1 MKNNFLFIALLFVLC
16 GLHSQENSS
25 TRFNY
30 RYHILPSSQEIKID
44 GVEQPGEWQSHTLI
58 DTLYNHNPSDVGLAK
73 NRTEIRL
80 AHDDRMLYVMAKMYD
95 GGERVV
101 QSLVR
106 DSDNAQWNSDSFTIV
121 IDPINAKQNGVMFGV
136 NAGGAQIDGS
146 LGIESSQTLY
156 SETWDER
163 WFSAVKNYEEFW
175 MVEFAIPFTSLR
187 YNENNTEWGINFIR
201 RDLMENFYY
210 TWTPF
215 PVNFN
220 GIDVNYMG
228 SLVWQVVPKVKN
240 NIMFI
245 KPYAITNMNRNRG
258 QDGFIDE
265 ETVDAGI
272 DLKIPIT
279 RSLYSDISINPD
291 FSNADVDQ
299 EVVNITR
306 FDISLPE
313 RREFFLENN
322 DIFTNFGFENLR
334 PFFSRRIG
342 LNNGNSIPIL
352 FGAKV
357 TGNIGDDF
365 RLGIMNVQTR
375 KSNEIPAENN
385 TIAAFSQRVFKRS
398 AIKGMFINRNTTGDT
413 PMDDYSQNFGG
424 EFNYISEKGNL
435 SNTISYNASTAKNF
449 DNGYFLG
456 MEGRYVS
463 KTFGTGWVLLT
474 IDDDYRSDLGFVPRL
489 FNYNAATG
497 AVIRQGYSLV
507 NPWFRY
513 NFFPKGDNSILVRH
527 GFRTWH
533 LQYFSNKKLFE
544 RQNNLAYDFL
554 FRNTASLTASITNRA
569 LDLQFP
575 TNFLGSEFDNLPVQN
590 YNFWMGNI
598 DYSSDIRKKL
608 TYTLGGTLGSFYNG
622 NISILAASTNFRF
635 GNWGNFSLSYDY
647 NSIVLPENFGDLDLH
662 LVRFNGTLSF
672 TNNLFLSN
680 TVQFNTQSDNFSVF
694 SRLQWR
700 YAPLSD
706 IFLVY
711 NQNNDTQSF
720 DLSNRSIIIKATYRF
735 GI

>member
-1 MKNNFLFIALLFVLC
+1 M
-16 GLHSQENSS
+16 
-25 TRFNY
+25 
-30 RYHILPSSQEIKID
+30 
-44 GVEQPGEWQSHTLI
+44 
-58 DTLYNHNPSDVGLAK
+58 
-73 NRTEIRL
+73 
-80 AHDDRMLYVMAKMYD
+80 
-95 GGERVV
+95 
-101 QSLVR
+101 
-106 DSDNAQWNSDSFTIV
+106 
-121 IDPINAKQNGVMFGV
+121 
-136 NAGGAQIDGS
+136 
-146 LGIESSQTLY
+146 
-156 SETWDER
+156 
-163 WFSAVKNYEEFW
+163 
-175 MVEFAIPFTSLR
+175 
-187 YNENNTEWGINFIR
+187 
-201 RDLMENFYY
+201 
-210 TWTPF
+210 
-215 PVNFN
+215 
-220 GIDVNYMG
+220 
-228 SLVWQVVPKVKN
+228 
-240 NIMFI
+240 
-245 KPYAITNMNRNRG
+245 
-258 QDGFIDE
+258 
-265 ETVDAGI
+265 
-272 DLKIPIT
+272 
-279 RSLYSDISINPD
+279 
-291 FSNADVDQ
+291 
-299 EVVNITR
+299 
-306 FDISLPE
+306 
-313 RREFFLENN
+313 
-322 DIFTNFGFENLR
+322 
-334 PFFSRRIG
+334 
-342 LNNGNSIPIL
+342 
-352 FGAKV
+352 
-357 TGNIGDDF
+357 
-365 RLGIMNVQTR
+365 
-375 KSNEIPAENN
+375 
-385 TIAAFSQRVFKRS
+385 
-398 AIKGMFINRNTTGDT
+398 
-413 PMDDYSQNFGG
+413 
-424 EFNYISEKGNL
+424 

-449 DNGYFLG
+449 YNGYFLG

-489 FNYNAATG
+489 FNYNADTG
-497 AVIRQGYSLV
+497 EVIRQGYSLV

-527 GFRTWH
+527 GLRTWH

-622 NISILAASTNFRF
+622 NISTLAASTNFRF